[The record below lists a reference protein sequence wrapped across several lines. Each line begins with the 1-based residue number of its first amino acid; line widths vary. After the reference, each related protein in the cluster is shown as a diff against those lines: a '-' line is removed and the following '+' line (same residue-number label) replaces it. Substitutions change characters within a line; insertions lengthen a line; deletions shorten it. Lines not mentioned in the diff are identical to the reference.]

1 VCENMSEQVEVQEN
15 ISPEGTF
22 FEYLRDRLSIA
33 RDLTI
38 YERDDL
44 LSQIAHIDGDEYLKV
59 QTAFIVGKMYAVLT
73 QLVDVIPLAFDD
85 KKVNDNSYRDY
96 IINAIEALAKAYVDL
111 KSNKYIGD
119 VRNYLQ
125 EVFEDLDDMLT
136 KAIMILARA

>member
-1 VCENMSEQVEVQEN
+1 MSEQVEVQEN

-59 QTAFIVGKMYAVLT
+59 QTAFVVGKIYAVLT
-73 QLVDVIPLAFDD
+73 QLVDVIPLAFTD

-119 VRNYLQ
+119 VKEDLQ
-125 EVFEDLDDMLT
+125 KAFEDLDDMLT
-136 KAIMILARA
+136 KAVMMLARA

>member
-1 VCENMSEQVEVQEN
+1 MSEQVEVQEN

-33 RDLTI
+33 RDLSI

-59 QTAFIVGKMYAVLT
+59 QTAFVVGKIYAVLA
-73 QLVDVIPLAFDD
+73 QLTDVIPLAFSD

-125 EVFEDLDDMLT
+125 ETFEDLDDMLT
-136 KAIMILARA
+136 KAVMGLARA

>member
-1 VCENMSEQVEVQEN
+1 MSEQIEVQEN
-15 ISPEGTF
+15 SPEGTF

-44 LSQIAHIDGDEYLKV
+44 LSQVAHTDGDEYLKV
-59 QTAFIVGKMYAVLT
+59 QTAFEIGRIYAVLA
-73 QLVDVIPLAFDD
+73 QLVDVIPLAFND

-119 VRNYLQ
+119 VRNDLQ
-125 EVFEDLDDMLT
+125 KVFEDIDDMLT
-136 KAIMILARA
+136 KAVMILARA

>member
-1 VCENMSEQVEVQEN
+1 MSEQVEAQEN

-33 RDLTI
+33 RDLSI

-44 LSQIAHIDGDEYLKV
+44 LSQIAHIDDEYQKV
-59 QTAFIVGKMYAVLT
+59 QTAFIVGKIYAVLA
-73 QLVDVIPLAFDD
+73 QLTDVIPLAFTD

-96 IINAIEALAKAYVDL
+96 IIKAIEALAKAYVDL

-136 KAIMILARA
+136 KAVMMLARA